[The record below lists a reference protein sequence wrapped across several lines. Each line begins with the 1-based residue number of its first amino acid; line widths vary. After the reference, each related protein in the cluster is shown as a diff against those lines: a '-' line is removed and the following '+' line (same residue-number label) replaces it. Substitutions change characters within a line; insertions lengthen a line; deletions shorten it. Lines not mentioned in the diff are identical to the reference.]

1 MSVRGKWIRFWGRST
16 CRRGNTC
23 RRGVGLCIALLSCVI
38 LWKLPLDGLSRD
50 GQKCLALSAMGIIL
64 WALEVFPLG
73 YTALGLLMGY
83 SLAINPS
90 VAGPEVIFGFFT
102 KPMAYMI
109 ISGFIIAGAV
119 RASGLARRL
128 ALYLI
133 SRYISDYR
141 HVIICCYLLS
151 YIMAVMIP
159 QPFARAFLILSI
171 MQLLLKDSGLER
183 KYTANIALAVFAA
196 QNGAGMM
203 VLTGDSSLN
212 MMILSQIPEA
222 FRPSWGQWLFYM
234 AVPALLTG
242 ACMCAL
248 QLFLFGQP
256 ASFCLDRGKAKEELD
271 KLKGLSAQEIR
282 MMVWLLAAIGLWLT
296 DTIHGIDIGWISVG
310 ITIGM
315 ALPVI
320 GDLIDGTQIKEVNL
334 NTLLFLCASMA
345 IGNVGTKTGM
355 SSYLAGHLFPA
366 HLGDSLAGL
375 FLVTAAACI
384 LLHLLLGSIMAVF
397 SLAVPALLTI
407 TTGVSPL
414 AVGLLVYILTVG
426 QWFFPYQSLS
436 LTIGLG
442 EGGSGYSTGTA
453 SRFGLAYTIPS
464 LMCGAAALIWWQLVG
479 LL

>member
-1 MSVRGKWIRFWGRST
+1 MSVRGKWIQFWGRS
-16 CRRGNTC
+16 TC

-256 ASFCLDRGKAKEELD
+256 L
-271 KLKGLSAQEIR
+271 
-282 MMVWLLAAIGLWLT
+282 
-296 DTIHGIDIGWISVG
+296 
-310 ITIGM
+310 
-315 ALPVI
+315 
-320 GDLIDGTQIKEVNL
+320 
-334 NTLLFLCASMA
+334 
-345 IGNVGTKTGM
+345 
-355 SSYLAGHLFPA
+355 
-366 HLGDSLAGL
+366 
-375 FLVTAAACI
+375 
-384 LLHLLLGSIMAVF
+384 
-397 SLAVPALLTI
+397 
-407 TTGVSPL
+407 
-414 AVGLLVYILTVG
+414 
-426 QWFFPYQSLS
+426 
-436 LTIGLG
+436 
-442 EGGSGYSTGTA
+442 
-453 SRFGLAYTIPS
+453 
-464 LMCGAAALIWWQLVG
+464 
-479 LL
+479 

>member
-1 MSVRGKWIRFWGRST
+1 MAAGGKWIPLFWNRT
-16 CRRGNTC
+16 CRRIL
-23 RRGVGLCIALLSCVI
+23 GLCMALTAGVV
-38 LWKLPLDGLSRD
+38 LWRLPLDGLSLD
-50 GQKCLALSAMGIIL
+50 GQKCLALSAAGIIL
-64 WALEVFPLG
+64 WAFEVFPLG
-73 YTALGLLMGY
+73 YTSMGLLMGY
-83 SLAINPS
+83 SLAINPLT
-90 VAGPEVIFGFFT
+90 AGPGDIFGFFT

-128 ALYLI
+128 ALFLI

-171 MQLLLKDSGLER
+171 MQLLLKDSGLGQ
-183 KYTANIALAVFAA
+183 KHAANIGLAVFAA

-222 FRPSWGQWLFYM
+222 FRPSWGQWLYYM

-256 ASFCLDRGKAKEELD
+256 ESFRLDRGKAKEELD

-282 MMVWLLAAIGLWLT
+282 MMVWLLAAVGLWLT
-296 DTIHGIDIGWISVG
+296 DTIHGIDIGWVSVG
-310 ITIGM
+310 VTIGM
-315 ALPVI
+315 ALPLV
-320 GDLIDGTQIKEVNL
+320 GNLVDGSQIKEVNL

-345 IGNVGTKTGM
+345 IGSVGTKTGM
-355 SSYLAGHLFPA
+355 SSFLAGRLLPA
-366 HLGDSLAGL
+366 HLGDSLAAL
-375 FLVTAAACI
+375 FLVTGAACI

-407 TTGVSPL
+407 TAGVSPL
-414 AVGLLVYILTVG
+414 VVGLLVYVLTVG

-442 EGGSGYSTGTA
+442 EGEGGYSAGTA
-453 SRFGLAYTIPS
+453 SRFGLAYTVPS
-464 LMCGAAALIWWQLVG
+464 LLCGGAALMWWRLVG